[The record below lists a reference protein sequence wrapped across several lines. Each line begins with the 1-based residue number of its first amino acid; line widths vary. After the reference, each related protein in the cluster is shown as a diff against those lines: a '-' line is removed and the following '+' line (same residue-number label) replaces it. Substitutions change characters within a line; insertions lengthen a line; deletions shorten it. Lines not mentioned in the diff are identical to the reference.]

1 MVERNA
7 EVAPDKRIE
16 FRIGIHLG
24 DVVEESDGDLMGDG
38 VNIAA
43 RLQGVA
49 KPGGICISDD
59 AYRQVKSRLDLRVS
73 DLGPVPLK
81 NIAEPMRAYSLEVG
95 APPKAKP
102 SADQAR
108 FAPKRRSSFA
118 SLAAAVVGLVF
129 LVAVGGWYMLGGRLA
144 KPPEAAHLSMVVLPF
159 ANLSGDPSQ
168 EYFADGITENLT
180 TDLSRLSGSFVIARN
195 TAFTF
200 KGKNADAKEIGK
212 ELGVRYV
219 LEGSV
224 QRDQNQVRVNAQL
237 IDAES
242 GGHLWAERFDKPLS
256 NLFSMQDD
264 IVARLANRLGA
275 ELTSAE
281 ARRSEKA
288 PNPDSLDLYL
298 QGLAWY
304 NKGPSSENFS
314 QARNF
319 FDRALALDSAN
330 VDALVALASTELITA
345 TYLLSEDRDERLAA
359 AEAKLTKALSLA
371 PENAF
376 AHWNLCIIYGWTK
389 RVEQGIAECERALA
403 INPNFAAAHATIGAR
418 EIYIGRAEETEP
430 HVQVALRLSP
440 RDPAAFYWLAFVG
453 MAKSALGRDQE
464 AVDWLRRSIEAN
476 RNNPPVHLFLAAAL
490 AHLDRP
496 EEARAAVQTAL
507 TLNPKASIARFRSN
521 FGSFSDN
528 PVYQAGIER
537 ICDGLRKAGLPEE

>member
-1 MVERNA
+1 M
-7 EVAPDKRIE
+7 
-16 FRIGIHLG
+16 
-24 DVVEESDGDLMGDG
+24 
-38 VNIAA
+38 
-43 RLQGVA
+43 
-49 KPGGICISDD
+49 
-59 AYRQVKSRLDLRVS
+59 
-73 DLGPVPLK
+73 
-81 NIAEPMRAYSLEVG
+81 
-95 APPKAKP
+95 
-102 SADQAR
+102 
-108 FAPKRRSSFA
+108 
-118 SLAAAVVGLVF
+118 
-129 LVAVGGWYMLGGRLA
+129 
-144 KPPEAAHLSMVVLPF
+144 
-159 ANLSGDPSQ
+159 
-168 EYFADGITENLT
+168 
-180 TDLSRLSGSFVIARN
+180 
-195 TAFTF
+195 
-200 KGKNADAKEIGK
+200 
-212 ELGVRYV
+212 
-219 LEGSV
+219 

-345 TYLLSEDRDERLAA
+345 TYLLSEDRDKRLAA

-376 AHWNLCIIYGWTK
+376 AHLNLCIIYGWTK

-418 EIYIGRAEETEP
+418 KIYIGRAEETEA
-430 HVQVALRLSP
+430 HVREALRLSP
-440 RDPAAFYWLAFVG
+440 RDPASFYWLSFVG

-464 AVDWLRRSIEAN
+464 AVDWLRQSIEAN
-476 RNNPPVHLFLAAAL
+476 RNNPGVHLFLAAAL
-490 AHLDRP
+490 AHLDRS

-507 TLNPKASIARFRSN
+507 TLNPKASVAGFRSN

-528 PVYQAGIER
+528 PVYLAGVER
-537 ICDGLRKAGLPEE
+537 ICDGLRKAGLPEGDKKTD